1 MPTVQAPTAP
11 PSPAPRT
18 GLREAAVGSPQ
29 QPPALFLLL
38 LVLLVLVLVLVLLV
52 LVLLVLVLLLML
64 CRHRRAPV
72 RTPAAAARDRRPPL
86 RWMCRLQS

>member
-1 MPTVQAPTAP
+1 VPTVQAPTAP

-52 LVLLVLVLLLML
+52 LVLLVLLLML